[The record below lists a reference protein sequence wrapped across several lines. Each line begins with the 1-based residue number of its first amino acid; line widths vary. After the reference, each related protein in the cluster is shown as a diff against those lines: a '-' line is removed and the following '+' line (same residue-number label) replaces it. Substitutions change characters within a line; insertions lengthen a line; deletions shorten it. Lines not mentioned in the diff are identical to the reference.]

1 MDGLDSLDWR
11 HEQDTR
17 HRGRAT
23 RNGRDPQNHAKM
35 DETLAKMETLRAK
48 MDTLIVP
55 METLIVLLYA
65 PKRSYCMHRNIKRT
79 GFPLRTRLRI
89 ALVWSSLVCMHI
101 SWGGICT
108 SLLWQSAVDV
118 RCRPVLGASGHP
130 VPLITVTITVA

>member
-1 MDGLDSLDWR
+1 
-11 HEQDTR
+11 
-17 HRGRAT
+17 
-23 RNGRDPQNHAKM
+23 M

-65 PKRSYCMHRNIKRT
+65 PKRSYCMHRNIKRN

-89 ALVWSSLVCMHI
+89 ALVWSSLVCMHA

-118 RCRPVLGASGHP
+118 CCRLVPVPWVTQSGSSHLYAGKDHSGVCNSELLLVAVVTVTTIVDPVLSLCC
-130 VPLITVTITVA
+130 LID